1 MRMKSLIPAFNEEK
15 TIGDIIDVLNSI
27 PLIDE
32 VIVVDDGSEDNTY
45 QEADSRGAKVIKL
58 NENKGKG
65 AALQEG
71 ISCIDIDTD
80 VILLLDGDL
89 IGLKSIHI
97 YKLIN
102 PLLADE
108 ADMTI
113 GIFKK
118 GRGLTDL
125 AQIVSPKLSGQRAIK
140 LSELKKMKSL
150 NKKGFGVEIAL
161 NKHFNDKNRVKKV
174 PLEDLTHVMKEEKMG
189 FLAGAK
195 ARSKMYI
202 DILKS
207 LFTNLI

>member
-1 MRMKSLIPAFNEEK
+1 MRIKALIPAFNEEK
-15 TIGDIIDVLNSI
+15 TIGNIIDILNTI
-27 PLIDE
+27 PRVEE

-58 NENKGKG
+58 DENKGKG

-71 ISCIDIDTD
+71 ISKIDTEI
-80 VILLLDGDL
+80 ILLLDGDL
-89 IGLKSIHI
+89 IGLNDTHI

-113 GIFKK
+113 GIFTK

-125 AQIVSPKLSGQRAIK
+125 AQVVSPNLSGQRAIK
-140 LSELKKMKSL
+140 LSELRKIKSL
-150 NKKGFGVEIAL
+150 DQKGFGVEVTL
-161 NKHFNDKNRVKKV
+161 NKHFKDKNRVKKV
-174 PLEDLTHVMKEEKMG
+174 PLKELTHVMKEEKMG
-189 FLAGAK
+189 FIKGAK
-195 ARSKMYI
+195 ARSKMYL

-207 LFTNLI
+207 IFTNIS

>member
-1 MRMKSLIPAFNEEK
+1 MRIKALIPAFNEEK
-15 TIGDIIDVLNSI
+15 TIGNIIDILNTI
-27 PLIDE
+27 PRVEE

-58 NENKGKG
+58 DENKGKG

-71 ISCIDIDTD
+71 ISKIDTEI
-80 VILLLDGDL
+80 ILLLDGDL
-89 IGLKSIHI
+89 IGLNDTHI

-113 GIFKK
+113 GIFTK

-125 AQIVSPKLSGQRAIK
+125 AQVVSPNLSGQRAIK
-140 LSELKKMKSL
+140 LSELRKIKSL
-150 NKKGFGVEIAL
+150 DQKGFGVEVTL
-161 NKHFNDKNRVKKV
+161 NKHFKDKNRVKKV
-174 PLEDLTHVMKEEKMG
+174 PLKELTHVMKEEKMG
-189 FLAGAK
+189 FIKGAK
-195 ARSKMYI
+195 ARSKMYL

-207 LFTNLI
+207 IFTNIT